1 LVPIFSQ
8 PLRETTLSNGT
19 SRTVEDIVVRN
30 FGQTRINDTYYDQRR
45 YDYSKVSDNEDDGVL
60 GLVDTSDDE
69 DDNDDEIIRPSILE
83 FGYDTRVDDMIC
95 NDTSLY
101 CRNLVDNADL
111 VVG

>member
-1 LVPIFSQ
+1 MVPIFSQ
-8 PLRETTLSNGT
+8 PLRETTLSNVT

-30 FGQTRINDTYYDQRR
+30 FGQTRINDTYYDQCR
-45 YDYSKVSDNEDDGVL
+45 YDYSKVSDNEDDSVL
-60 GLVDTSDDE
+60 GLVETSND
-69 DDNDDEIIRPSILE
+69 DDEIIRPSILE

-101 CRNLVDNADL
+101 CRNLVDSADL

>member
-8 PLRETTLSNGT
+8 PLRETTLSNVT

-30 FGQTRINDTYYDQRR
+30 FGQTRINDTYYDQCR
-45 YDYSKVSDNEDDGVL
+45 YDYSKVSDNEDDSVL
-60 GLVDTSDDE
+60 GLVETSND
-69 DDNDDEIIRPSILE
+69 DDEIIRPSILE

-101 CRNLVDNADL
+101 CRNLVDSADL